1 MRREHEA
8 RAAFSGQRLTELRGK
23 LVEVEHT
30 LRDRACIYTT
40 GSYGRVEA
48 SQHSDLDVFVVIDD
62 EKLPISKLDLTLA
75 VAELIK
81 ASREFGLPDFS
92 NEGEY
97 LVPYKIHDLINSLGQ
112 PEDDAKNTFTM
123 RLLLL
128 LESRPLVGNAAYA
141 RAIEAVVSSYWRDYS
156 GREQEFIPAFLA
168 NDILRLWRTLC
179 VNYEI
184 GRDAS
189 RTPKQKLKNYKLKHS
204 RMMTCYSA
212 LVYLLNL
219 YKNNKTVH
227 PIDAE
232 SMAQRTPLD
241 RLHYVRDD
249 PNNADNQS
257 ARNAISRI
265 VDLYDE
271 FLVNTNKPDQEQI
284 GMFADS
290 AVAKRLNTDSY
301 ELGYELAKLLTALG
315 DGNSFLRVLLV

>member
-1 MRREHEA
+1 M
-8 RAAFSGQRLTELRGK
+8 LN
-23 LVEVEHT
+23 EVEDT
-30 LRDRACIYTT
+30 LKDRACIYTT

-48 SQHSDLDVFVVIDD
+48 SQHSDLDVFVVIDE
-62 EKLPISKLDLTLA
+62 EKPLISKLDITLA

-81 ASREFGLPDFS
+81 ASRQFGLPDFS

-97 LVPYKIHDLINSLGQ
+97 LVPYKIHDLIHSLGQ

-128 LESRPLVGNAAYA
+128 LESRPLVGDAAYA
-141 RAIEAVVSSYWRDYS
+141 RAIKAVVSSYWRDYS
-156 GREQEFIPAFLA
+156 GRENEFIPAFLA

-212 LVYLLNL
+212 LVYLLNQ
-219 YKNNKTVH
+219 YKHNKTVR
-227 PIDAE
+227 PLDAE
-232 SMAQRTPLD
+232 SMAQFTPLD
-241 RLHYVRDD
+241 RLQQVKKD
-249 PNNADNQS
+249 PRNADNKFAQ
-257 ARNAISRI
+257 AAISRI
-265 VDLYDE
+265 LDLYDE
-271 FLVNTNKPDQEQI
+271 FLINTNKPDQEQI

-290 AVAKRLNTDSY
+290 VVAKRLNADSY
-301 ELGYELAKLLTALG
+301 ELGYEVARLLTALG
-315 DGNSFLRVLLV
+315 DGNPFLRVLLV

>member
-1 MRREHEA
+1 MRREHEE
-8 RAAFSGQRLTELRGK
+8 RAAFSSQRLTELCEK
-23 LVEVEHT
+23 LRNVEDI
-30 LRDRACIYTT
+30 LGDRACIYTI

-48 SQHSDLDVFVVIDD
+48 SQHSDLDVFVIID
-62 EKLPISKLDLTLA
+62 ETKSSMSKLDITLA

-97 LVPYKIHDLINSLGQ
+97 LSPYKIDDLVRSLGQ
-112 PEDDAKNTFTM
+112 REDDAKNTFTM

-128 LESRPLVGNAAYA
+128 LESRPLVGSAAYT
-141 RAIEAVVSSYWRDYS
+141 RAINQVVGSYWRDYR
-156 GREQEFIPAFLA
+156 GRENEFIPAFLA

-189 RTPKQKLKNYKLKHS
+189 HTPKQKLKNYKLKHS

-219 YKNNKTVH
+219 YKNNNTVH
-227 PIDAE
+227 PAEAE

-241 RLHYVRDD
+241 RLHSVLDD
-249 PNNADNQS
+249 PKNINNKV
-257 ARNAISRI
+257 ARDAINRI
-265 VDLYDE
+265 VDLYDD
-271 FLVNTNKPDQEQI
+271 FLVNTNKADQEQI
-284 GMFADS
+284 EMFADP
-290 AVAKRLNTDSY
+290 ATAKRLNAESY
-301 ELGYELAKLLTALG
+301 ELGHQLARLLIALG
-315 DGNSFLRVLLV
+315 NGNSFLRVLLV

>member
-1 MRREHEA
+1 MRREHEE
-8 RAAFSGQRLTELRGK
+8 RAAFSIQRLTELREK
-23 LVEVEHT
+23 LTAIEDMLGE
-30 LRDRACIYTT
+30 RACIYTT

-48 SQHSDLDVFVVIDD
+48 SPHSDLDVFVVID
-62 EKLPISKLDLTLA
+62 ETKPTISKLDVTLA

-97 LVPYKIHDLINSLGQ
+97 LSPFKISDLVGSLGQ
-112 PEDDAKNTFTM
+112 REDDAKNTFTM

-128 LESRPLVGNAAYA
+128 LESRPLVGSAAYS
-141 RAIEAVVSSYWRDYS
+141 RAISAVVSSYWRDYP
-156 GREQEFIPAFLA
+156 GRETEFIPAFIA

-184 GRDAS
+184 GRDTS

-212 LVYLLNL
+212 LVYLLNA

-227 PIDAE
+227 PADAE

-241 RLHYVRDD
+241 RFHYVLDD
-249 PNNADNQS
+249 PKNAENS
-257 ARNAISRI
+257 PARQAISDI

-271 FLVNTNKPDQEQI
+271 FLKNTNKPDQEQI
-284 GMFADS
+284 EMFADPKI
-290 AVAKRLNTDSY
+290 AKRLNSASY
-301 ELGYELAKLLTALG
+301 ALGYELARLLIALG
-315 DGNSFLRVLLV
+315 NGNSFLRVLLV